1 MKRKAGLLIGLS
13 IWSAIG
19 SPLPLLLGQ
28 NAQDRPP
35 AEHSGDPSQV
45 PGPQL
50 VVWSET
56 QRPQPIPQ
64 RAPEPNE
71 TKQEEPTQQDKPA
84 NSDDTASSAK
94 SSRSH

>member
-19 SPLPLLLGQ
+19 SPLPLLGQ

-64 RAPEPNE
+64 RAPEPNQ
-71 TKQEEPTQQDKPA
+71 TKQDEPTQQNKAA
-84 NSDDTASSAK
+84 NQDTAASSAK
-94 SSRSH
+94 SNHSH